1 MVSSQISPA
10 HSRCQLFDAADWS
23 SPLNRKYHTCNFIP
37 DEHPPAHYEL
47 LMIQAVQSW
56 DPCWLVREKNEKE
69 KPATRR
75 WIPAGR
81 LNTPNSTTD
90 PRYPRNHPLS
100 LFSPARQDGAQAAKL
115 KSDRQERQQ
124 EETTSPPGGHGVLSG
139 GGSETDGR
147 VSHNPRPPS
156 PQSSPEC
163 PA

>member
-23 SPLNRKYHTCNFIP
+23 SPLNRKYRTCNSIP
-37 DEHPPAHYEL
+37 AENPPAHYEL

-56 DPCWLVREKNEKE
+56 DPCWLVWKKNERE
-69 KPATRR
+69 KPATQR

-90 PRYPRNHPLS
+90 SRYPRNHPLS
-100 LFSPARQDGAQAAKL
+100 FFSPARQDGAQAAQL
-115 KSDRQERQQ
+115 KSEGRNLSRRRPRRPLEAVEFCPEDAQPLRRPLRPMGEYPI
-124 EETTSPPGGHGVLSG
+124 TPP
-139 GGSETDGR
+139 
-147 VSHNPRPPS
+147 
-156 PQSSPEC
+156 SPEC